1 MIALVQKMKGGKI
14 MKHAGKMIF
23 VVLLIV
29 SLLSACSSSSSSVS
43 KSSSQP
49 VTINFWYLWSGPEAK
64 ALESVISDFNK
75 SQNKIIVKGL
85 SVPDQQ
91 KQIAAMSSGS
101 GAFDISDTFNS
112 DVASYAAKG
121 VIAPLDQFMKQSNYD
136 TSDFV
141 PSALNASKYN
151 NQTYALPTG
160 VHTQLLLYNK
170 DMFKKAGIANPP
182 ATTDELLQDIQ
193 KLTVEKNGSL
203 QQLGLDTYDFTTMA
217 YVFGGHWIDSN
228 GKPTPTDP
236 GVLKS
241 YHFFIDNVVKKY
253 GANEIQKF
261 ESGLGQYASPQNPFY
276 AGKVAM
282 TIDGEW
288 QAQFIKEYAPNLQ
301 WGAVPLPY
309 PPGQS
314 QLANTTQIASG
325 DFFIPSNSKH
335 KQEAWEF
342 LSYLE
347 SPKEMEKFTHAI
359 ANLPARKSLINSTD
373 YKDLG
378 IQPWIDSLKS
388 NNLHVMPSE
397 PWMAQYTNDLAT
409 ETSNIKLLK
418 ETPEQG
424 MKNVAQKA
432 ASYAK

>member
-1 MIALVQKMKGGKI
+1 
-14 MKHAGKMIF
+14 MKHVGKM
-23 VVLLIV
+23 VLAIV
-29 SLLSACSSSSSSVS
+29 LVISLMAGCGAKSTSSSSSN
-43 KSSSQP
+43 P

-112 DVASYAAKG
+112 DVASYASKG
-121 VIAPLDQFMKQSNYD
+121 VIAPLDDFMKQSKYD

-141 PSALNASKYN
+141 PATLKSVNYN
-151 NQTYALPTG
+151 GHTYALPNG
-160 VHTQLLLYNK
+160 VFTQQLLYNK
-170 DMFKKAGIANPP
+170 DMFAKAGLTPP
-182 ATTDELLQDIQ
+182 KTTDELLADME
-193 KLTVEKNGSL
+193 KLTIVDNGTL
-203 QQLGLDTYDFTTMA
+203 KQLGLDTYDFTTMA
-217 YVFGGHWIDSN
+217 YVFGGNWIDSN
-228 GKPTPTDP
+228 GNPTPTDP
-236 GVLKS
+236 GVLKA

-253 GANEIQKF
+253 GSDQIQKF

-276 AGKVAM
+276 VGKVAM

-288 QAQFIKEYAPNLQ
+288 QAQFIKEYAPNLK
-301 WGAVPLPY
+301 WGAVSLPY
-309 PPGQS
+309 PADQPQN
-314 QLANTTQIASG
+314 ANTYNLSSS

-342 LSYLE
+342 LQYLE
-347 SPKEMEKFTHAI
+347 SPKAMEKFTHAI
-359 ANLPARKSLINSTD
+359 ANLPARKSLIESNQ
-373 YKDLG
+373 YADLG

-388 NNLHVMPSE
+388 NNLHLMPNE
-397 PWMAQYTNDLAT
+397 PWMAQYTNDITT
-409 ETSNIKLLK
+409 ETNNIKLLK

-424 MKNVAQKA
+424 MQKVADE
-432 ASYAK
+432 AKKYTK